1 MKKAYKIGI
10 IAGIISAGAFI
21 VKKAFDC
28 GFRTASGIS
37 LDITNDVIE
46 KYNSLLDDYENL
58 ESDYYELLDE

>member
-1 MKKAYKIGI
+1 MKKVYGIGI
-10 IAGIISAGAFI
+10 IAGIIGIGAFI

-28 GFRTASGIS
+28 GFRTASGIG

>member
-1 MKKAYKIGI
+1 MKKVYGIGI
-10 IAGIISAGAFI
+10 IAGIIGAGAFI

-28 GFRTASGIS
+28 GFRTASGIG

-58 ESDYYELLDE
+58 ESDYYELLEE

>member
-1 MKKAYKIGI
+1 MKKACKIGI
-10 IAGIISAGAFI
+10 ITGIIGVGVLI

-28 GFRTASGIS
+28 GFRTASGIG

-58 ESDYYELLDE
+58 ESDYYELLEE

>member
-1 MKKAYKIGI
+1 MKKVCKIGI
-10 IAGIISAGAFI
+10 IAGIIGAGFI
-21 VKKAFDC
+21 IKKAFDC

-37 LDITNDVIE
+37 LDVTNDVIE

>member
-10 IAGIISAGAFI
+10 IAGIIGAGAF
-21 VKKAFDC
+21 VMKKAFDC
-28 GFRTASGIS
+28 GFRTAGGIG

-46 KYNSLLDDYENL
+46 KYNSLLEDYEDL

>member
-10 IAGIISAGAFI
+10 IAGIIGAGAFI

-46 KYNSLLDDYENL
+46 KYKAIV
-58 ESDYYELLDE
+58 